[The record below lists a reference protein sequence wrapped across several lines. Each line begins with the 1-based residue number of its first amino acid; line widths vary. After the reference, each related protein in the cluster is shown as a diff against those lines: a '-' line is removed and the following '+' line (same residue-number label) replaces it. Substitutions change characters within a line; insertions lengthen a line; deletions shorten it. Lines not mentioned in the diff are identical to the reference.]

1 VRKKYIWLFIAIFL
15 LSYSGA
21 AGAATLTVNQT
32 DPTCGGTGTSSTCFT
47 SITAAI
53 NAANITS
60 TDTIIVEPGTYVETI
75 TLKDNLPI
83 SGRDTARTFLQGSGQ
98 SGPAPLS
105 QAAIIANGLTS
116 VNISKFTIV
125 STPTSGGIQATNS
138 TVNISNNIFLGNTA
152 GTAIQLQG
160 TSSGSIINNTF
171 FQNQTAISSTVNVTI
186 TNNIFSTNG
195 TALSAVSPLAAFT
208 SVINNCFHINQNNG
222 FVYNQTNDPLETNIP
237 SQNHPAF
244 DPMFVNTN
252 ATLGPIDLHLKE
264 GSPCIGTGTLGNNSF
279 NGQPS
284 DIGAFGGASSDT
296 IPFIIDKSKVTFTPF
311 PPDSV
316 TVSWPPNNCYVVTNT
331 NASLQGGYNV
341 SYSFNKSGSL
351 SNPYDN
357 KVTLASTVT
366 STIIS
371 GLTTSVPPPGAPVMN
386 EPGFANETLL
396 LSWSPVPTATSYF
409 VHFTDLVTSATN
421 TIPVG
426 NFTVFE
432 LTGLINGRNY
442 AITVSAAAQ
451 PVYHFSVTAFDN
463 NVVSSGGGTP
473 GKDNESA
480 FFNPDLSVLVGT
492 PSEGPLST
500 PVIAFPEAIIPTPDL
515 PNKGCFI
522 ATAAYGYYS
531 APQVQ
536 ALRAFRDQ
544 YLMASSPGRAFV
556 EWYYR
561 YGPIGAEFINAHTWL
576 KPVVRTALM
585 PAVGGALF
593 MTRTSSLTKV
603 AVLILAGILA
613 GYLIQRRKHAHSGG
627 ER

>member
-1 VRKKYIWLFIAIFL
+1 MRKKYIWLLIAMFL

-47 SITAAI
+47 SITAAV

-60 TDTIIVEPGTYVETI
+60 ADTIIVEPGTYVETI
-75 TLKDNLPI
+75 QLKDNLPI
-83 SGRDTARTFLQGSGQ
+83 SGRDTARTFLQGSG
-98 SGPAPLS
+98 S
-105 QAAIIANGLTS
+105 AAIIADGLTS
-116 VNISKFTIV
+116 VSISKLTII
-125 STPTSGGIQATNS
+125 STATSVGIQVTNS
-138 TVNISNNIFLGNTA
+138 TSTTVNISNNIFLGRNIT

-160 TSSGSIINNTF
+160 TPSGSIINNTF
-171 FQNQTAISSTVNVTI
+171 FQTQTAISSTVNVTI

-195 TALSAVSPLAAFT
+195 TALSPVSPLAAFT
-208 SVINNCFHINQNNG
+208 SVTNNCFHLNQNDG
-222 FVYNQTNDPLETNIP
+222 FVYNRTNDPVETNIP
-237 SQNHPAF
+237 NQNHPLF
-244 DPMFVNTN
+244 DPLFVNTN
-252 ATLGPIDLHLKE
+252 SALGPIDFHLKE
-264 GSPCIGTGTLGNNSF
+264 GSPCIGTGALGNNSF

-296 IPFIIDKSKVTFTPF
+296 IPFIIDKSKVTLKFD

-331 NASLQGGYNV
+331 IASLQGGYNV

-351 SNPYDN
+351 SNPYEN
-357 KVTLASTVT
+357 KVSLASTVT

-371 GLTTSVPPPGAPVMN
+371 GLTTSVPPPDPPVLN
-386 EPGFANETLL
+386 EPGFANQTLL
-396 LSWSPVPTATSYF
+396 LSWSPVSTATSYF

-426 NFTVFE
+426 NVTIFE

-442 AITVSAAAQ
+442 TVTVSAAAQ

-463 NVVSSGGGTP
+463 NNIVVSSGGGTP
-473 GKDNESA
+473 GEDNESA

-492 PSEGPLST
+492 PSESLLSN
-500 PVIAFPEAIIPTPDL
+500 PVTAFPDAIIPNPDL

-544 YLMASSPGRAFV
+544 YLMASAPGRAFV
-556 EWYYR
+556 DWYYR
-561 YGPIGAEFINAHTWL
+561 YGPIGAKFINAHTWL

-593 MTRTSSLTKV
+593 MTRTSSLTKA
-603 AVLILAGILA
+603 AVLILAGILS
-613 GYLIQRRKHAHSGG
+613 GYLLLRRRRMHSGG